1 MTSPGSDGLPDTEH
15 RRPTMRDVAAHAGVS
30 LKTVSRVV
38 NSEAG
43 VSVALAER
51 VRASVAELG
60 FQPNVGASNLRRL
73 DGKTA
78 TVGLLLQDV
87 SNPFSAT
94 LHRAVENIAFG
105 RGVMVFSA
113 SVDESPQ
120 REHELVTALTARRV
134 DGLIIAPAGDD
145 QGYLE
150 PERRAGTVIVCIDR
164 VAVNLEV
171 DSVVVTNL
179 SGAAEGVRHLIG
191 AGHRRIA
198 YLGDHPHIFTAAER
212 YRGYRQA
219 ITEAGLVVDPA
230 LVVHGLHDASVADG
244 AVTTLLT
251 RPDPPTALFT
261 AQNLVTIGAVKALRR
276 LDRQHQVALVG
287 FDDVELS
294 DLVVPGITVVAQDPA
309 AVGRMAASVLF
320 SRLAGNTSAPAV
332 HVLPTTLVRR
342 GSGEIPPP

>member
-1 MTSPGSDGLPDTEH
+1 
-15 RRPTMRDVAAHAGVS
+15 MRDVAAHAGVS

-38 NSEAG
+38 NDEVG
-43 VSVALAER
+43 VSVTLAQR

-87 SNPFSAT
+87 ANPFSAV
-94 LHRAVENIAFG
+94 LHRAVENVALA

-113 SVDESPQ
+113 SVDDSFE
-120 REHELVTALTARRV
+120 RERDLVRAFASRRV
-134 DGLIIAPAGDD
+134 DGLIVAPAGSD
-145 QGYLE
+145 QHYLE
-150 PERRAGTVIVCIDR
+150 RERLAGTVIVCVDR
-164 VAVNLEV
+164 VAVNLDV

-179 SGAAEGVRHLIG
+179 SGSADGVRHLIA

-198 YLGDHPHIFTAAER
+198 YLGDRPHIFTAAER
-212 YRGYRQA
+212 FTGYRQA
-219 ITEAGLVVDPA
+219 LEENGIPLDPA
-230 LVVHGLHDASVADG
+230 LVVPGLHDPGVADG

-261 AQNLVTIGAVKALRR
+261 AQNLITIGAIKSLRR
-276 LDRQHQVALVG
+276 LNRQGRVALVG
-287 FDDVELS
+287 FDDFDLA

-320 SRLAGNTSAPAV
+320 SRLAGNTAPPTV

-342 GSGEIPPP
+342 GSGEIAP